1 MTSHHSSNMQ
11 SLKLDENE
19 KLLYK
24 NFTIIINRQLG
35 KGGFGQIYLGRN
47 IKENYP
53 IAIKVE
59 ENGTRSHLFLE
70 YEILQDIQ
78 GDEGIPKVYKFK
90 QGHKHN
96 YLIMELLGKSIDKL
110 FSECKKN
117 FSYKTIFQIGYQ
129 MIQRIE
135 YIHSKGYIHRDI
147 KPGNFVIGKG
157 DKSKIIYIID
167 FGLSKRY
174 IDKNNQK
181 HIPYKEGKGLTGT
194 ARYVSLFTHYG
205 IEQSRRDDIEGIA
218 YNLIYLAKGKLPW
231 QGVKTKNKKEKHKK
245 IMESKLAYS
254 PEQLCKD
261 LPDEFV
267 NLLKYSRNLEFE
279 EKPDYKSI
287 KAQAQSNTPAVFE
300 NKEAMLSIAVCDID
314 SDGEYD
320 AVLVKDEFTAIPNKG
335 LDVFSLRDGDFYHK
349 CGFHDTR
356 EGTSEKIASFDT
368 VGISKNG
375 TDVVFYNKA
384 DNADKNKKISVRVDG
399 VQFIFTENEVKQ

>member
-1 MTSHHSSNMQ
+1 MTSHHSSNIQ

-47 IKENYP
+47 IKENIP

-70 YEILQDIQ
+70 YEILQEIQ
-78 GDEGIPKVYKFK
+78 GEEGIPKVYKFK

-110 FSECKKN
+110 FSDCKKN

-135 YIHSKGYIHRDI
+135 YVHSKGYIHRDI

-174 IDKNNQK
+174 IDKINKK

-245 IMESKLAYS
+245 IMESKIAYS

-279 EKPDYKSI
+279 ENPDYKSI
-287 KAQAQSNTPAVFE
+287 KLMFKNHIIK
-300 NKEAMLSIAVCDID
+300 NGDIMNF
-314 SDGEYD
+314 EYD
-320 AVLVKDEFTAIPNKG
+320 WDKAKIEDSKEEDEK
-335 LDVFSLRDGDFYHK
+335 
-349 CGFHDTR
+349 
-356 EGTSEKIASFDT
+356 SEK
-368 VGISKNG
+368 
-375 TDVVFYNKA
+375 
-384 DNADKNKKISVRVDG
+384 
-399 VQFIFTENEVKQ
+399 

>member
-1 MTSHHSSNMQ
+1 MTSHHSSNIQ

-47 IKENYP
+47 IKENVP

-174 IDKNNQK
+174 IDKNNKK

-267 NLLKYSRNLEFE
+267 TLLKYSRNLEFE
-279 EKPDYKSI
+279 EDPDYKKI
-287 KAQAQSNTPAVFE
+287 KLMFKNHIIKNGGTMNF
-300 NKEAMLSIAVCDID
+300 
-314 SDGEYD
+314 EYD
-320 AVLVKDEFTAIPNKG
+320 WDKAKIEDSKEEDEK
-335 LDVFSLRDGDFYHK
+335 
-349 CGFHDTR
+349 
-356 EGTSEKIASFDT
+356 SEK
-368 VGISKNG
+368 
-375 TDVVFYNKA
+375 
-384 DNADKNKKISVRVDG
+384 
-399 VQFIFTENEVKQ
+399 